1 MSTPKVRRTLTLDP
15 ELIDALGTDDTALS
29 STVNAIL
36 RREVARRERLNA
48 LSALLDRLEL
58 ERGPVDQEQVAAY
71 RHLLR

>member
-71 RHLLR
+71 RQLLR